1 MTKVKTPSDAVCR
14 DAASH
19 LSRRQFCQ
27 NTVAASAL
35 TATAMLWP
43 MGQAMARS
51 KTIGNA
57 VITTY
62 SDGTMSIPSNM
73 LFDTDAHP
81 EVKPLLEQSG
91 MGQGTAD
98 RPLNI
103 TLVDIGDRRILFD
116 AGSGPNFLPGLGEL
130 PSELEAADIALDS
143 ITDVVFTHAHPDHI
157 WGVIDDFDDIA
168 MTEARFYMPRQEW
181 DFWDSEDALA
191 AMPAGRE
198 SFAVGAKTRFD
209 ALRDQ
214 IELIDFNQEIIPGI
228 EVVDSRGHTPGHAAF
243 TVHTGDT
250 PVMVVGDALTH
261 EFISFQHPDVTNLS
275 DMDGAQAIAS
285 RLRLLDRLAADQ
297 MMLIGYHL
305 PAPGFGRV
313 ERQGQHYHYIQA

>member
-1 MTKVKTPSDAVCR
+1 MTKTKKSTEAVGNLDRR
-14 DAASH
+14 DFCQKMLAAS
-19 LSRRQFCQ
+19 
-27 NTVAASAL
+27 VL
-35 TATAMLWP
+35 TAGGISLPFGYA
-43 MGQAMARS
+43 QAQSR
-51 KTIGNA
+51 TIGNA
-57 VITTY
+57 TITSF
-62 SDGTMSIPSNM
+62 SDGTMSIPANM
-73 LFDTDAHP
+73 LFDADANP
-81 EVKPLLEQSG
+81 EIKTLLDESG
-91 MGQGTAD
+91 MAGGTAN

-103 TLVDIGDRRILFD
+103 TLVDQGDRRILFD

-130 PSELEAADIALDS
+130 PSELESAGIELDS

-157 WGVIDDFDDIA
+157 WGVIDDFDEVA

-181 DFWDSEDALA
+181 DYWDSDDALA
-191 AMPAGRE
+191 DMPAGRE
-198 SFAVGAKTRFD
+198 AFAVGAKTRFD

-214 IELIDFNQEIIPGI
+214 IELIDYNQEIIPGI

-243 TVHTGDT
+243 TIHTGDT

-261 EFISFQHPDVTNLS
+261 EFISFQHPDVINNS
-275 DMDGAQAIAS
+275 DMDGEKAIAS

-313 ERQGQHYHYIQA
+313 ERQGQRYRYIQG

>member
-1 MTKVKTPSDAVCR
+1 MTKTKKSTEAVGNLDRR
-14 DAASH
+14 DFCQKMFAAS
-19 LSRRQFCQ
+19 
-27 NTVAASAL
+27 VL
-35 TATAMLWP
+35 TAGGISLPFGYA
-43 MGQAMARS
+43 QAQSR
-51 KTIGNA
+51 TIGNA
-57 VITTY
+57 TITSF
-62 SDGTMSIPSNM
+62 SDGTMSIPANM
-73 LFDTDAHP
+73 LFDADANP
-81 EVKPLLEQSG
+81 EIKPLLEESG
-91 MGQGTAD
+91 MGAGTAN

-103 TLVDIGDRRILFD
+103 TLVDQGDRRILFD

-130 PSELEAADIALDS
+130 PSELEAAGIELDS

-157 WGVIDDFDDIA
+157 WGVIDDFDEVA
-168 MTEARFYMPRQEW
+168 MTEARFYMPQQEW
-181 DFWDSEDALA
+181 DYWDSDDALA
-191 AMPAGRE
+191 DMPAGRE
-198 SFAVGAKTRFD
+198 AFAVGAKTRFD

-250 PVMVVGDALTH
+250 PLMVVGDALTH
-261 EFISFQHPDVTNLS
+261 ELISFQHPDVTNNS
-275 DMDGAQAIAS
+275 DMDGEMAIAS

-313 ERQGQHYHYIQA
+313 ERQGQRYRYIQG

>member
-1 MTKVKTPSDAVCR
+1 
-14 DAASH
+14 
-19 LSRRQFCQ
+19 
-27 NTVAASAL
+27 
-35 TATAMLWP
+35 
-43 MGQAMARS
+43 MA
-51 KTIGNA
+51 
-57 VITTY
+57 
-62 SDGTMSIPSNM
+62 
-73 LFDTDAHP
+73 
-81 EVKPLLEQSG
+81 E
-91 MGQGTAD
+91 GTAD

-103 TLVDIGDRRILFD
+103 TLVDQGDRRILFD

-130 PSELEAADIALDS
+130 PSELESAGIELDS

-157 WGVIDDFDDIA
+157 WGVIDDFDEIA

-181 DFWDSEDALA
+181 DYWDSDDALA
-191 AMPAGRE
+191 DMPAGRE

-214 IELIDFNQEIIPGI
+214 IELIDYNQEIIPGI

-243 TVHTGDT
+243 TIHTGET

-261 EFISFQHPDVTNLS
+261 EFISFQHPDVINNS
-275 DMDGAQAIAS
+275 DMDGEKAVAT
-285 RLRLLDRLAADQ
+285 RLRLLDRMAADQ

-313 ERQGQHYHYIQA
+313 ERQGQRYRYIQE